1 MRAAMA
7 IFPPLT
13 ANETAVLE
21 ALSSD
26 PADEFTVEGIAERA
40 DLDREQAERALRS
53 LESRQPPLTKVD
65 YDDRGRR
72 TWRPANALAALLA

>member
-1 MRAAMA
+1 MA

-21 ALSSD
+21 ALASD
-26 PADEFTVEGIAERA
+26 AAGEFTAPTIAGRA
-40 DLDREQAERALRS
+40 GLDIEQAERALRS
-53 LESRQPPLTKVD
+53 LETRKPPLAIVD
-65 YDDRGRR
+65 HGDRGRR